1 MHRHRRQDGTWGL
14 PWNRG
19 RIVTK
24 GNPLLVI
31 EGLSKRFG
39 ATQALDGVCF
49 ELEAGEVHTLVGEN
63 GAGKST
69 LIKILGGVYERD
81 AGEIR
86 IDGRP
91 VHFRGP
97 REVQEAGIVVI
108 PQEMSL
114 VPAATVAENVTLG
127 AWPQKRAFGF
137 LPVIDRAAMRR
148 RAADVLAQFDFHNDL
163 DARVDALSFAERQLV
178 AIARAL
184 SHEARVLVLDEP
196 TASLAHREAE
206 RLFGVTAAL
215 KQRGVGVIFVSH
227 RLDEVVALSD
237 RCTVLRDGRVVGE
250 YRQGQF
256 GTDHLIRLMTGR
268 DLDEL
273 HRPHKTEFGPVHLDT
288 GPGGGGIAVRRGEV
302 MGLAGLLGSGT
313 SAVLRR
319 IFGAGSESATVS
331 LRGKTLTFARPSHA
345 IAAGVGL
352 VPEERHLGLVMNFSV
367 RDNIALPSL
376 DKLSGSLRLDTAQ
389 IDRLAKE
396 LMESLDIRP
405 RNPLLPVSQLSG
417 GNQQKVVFARWLAS
431 HVDTLLLDEPT
442 HGIDVGAKARIHH
455 LMRDFVENA
464 GAILFASSDMLE
476 VMNISDAVVAMR
488 SGEIVARMA
497 RGGASYNEGALRAA
511 LAG

>member
-1 MHRHRRQDGTWGL
+1 MTNG
-14 PWNRG
+14 
-19 RIVTK
+19 I
-24 GNPLLVI
+24 PLLVI
-31 EGLSKRFG
+31 EGLSKRFD

-49 ELEAGEVHTLVGEN
+49 ELHSGEVHTLVGEN

-81 AGEIR
+81 AGDIR
-86 IDGRP
+86 IDGRL

-97 REVQEAGIVVI
+97 REAQEAGIVVI
-108 PQEMSL
+108 PQEMQL

-127 AWPQKRAFGF
+127 AWPQKRALGL
-137 LPVIDRAAMRR
+137 LPVIDRGAMRR
-148 RAADVLAQFDFHNDL
+148 RAAEVLAQLDFHHDL

-178 AIARAL
+178 VIARAL

-196 TASLAHREAE
+196 TASLEHREAE
-206 RLFGVTAAL
+206 RLFAVIAAL
-215 KQRGVGVIFVSH
+215 KRRGVGIIYVSH

-237 RCTVLRDGRVVGE
+237 RCTVLRDGCVVE
-250 YRQGQF
+250 ECRKGQF

-268 DLDEL
+268 DLEEL
-273 HRPHKTEFGPVHLDT
+273 HRPHKTEFGPAHLDT
-288 GPGGGGIAVRRGEV
+288 ESVDTGSGAGGFVVRRGEV
-302 MGLAGLLGSGT
+302 MGLTGLLGSGT

-319 IFGAGSESATVS
+319 IFGAGSEPATVS
-331 LRGKTLTFARPSHA
+331 LRGETRTFRRPADA

-352 VPEERHLGLVMNFSV
+352 VPEERRLGLVMSFSV

-376 DKLSGSLRLDTAQ
+376 VRLSGLLRLDTAQ
-389 IDRLAKE
+389 IDRLVE
-396 LMESLDIRP
+396 QLMESLDIRP

-417 GNQQKVVFARWLAS
+417 GNQQKVIFARWLAS

-455 LMRDFVENA
+455 LMREFVENA

-476 VMNISDAVVAMR
+476 VMNMSDAVVAMR
-488 SGEIVARMA
+488 SGESVARMA
-497 RGGASYNEGALRAA
+497 RGDAGYNEGALRAA